1 MRLPAHHSPHW
12 ELVQLVPVMGQRM
25 AYRRSLVPVALLL
38 LVRMTAFRPGPRL
51 VPPSV
56 QEGVAEV
63 EAEVEAVER
72 AQEPPG

>member
-38 LVRMTAFRPGPRL
+38 VRMTAFRPGPRL

-63 EAEVEAVER
+63 EAAER